1 MLVSKANGLCL
12 PRPTQ
17 TFSSAGRRSWTF
29 PSRYFS
35 TSLRL
40 NRHGEAVSFHPL
52 YFFLAR
58 ALGNFAS

>member
-1 MLVSKANGLCL
+1 MLVNKAPDSAYLD
-12 PRPTQ
+12 RPK

-52 YFFLAR
+52 YFFSAC